1 MNNILNKI
9 AQMERN
15 AEEVNLASHKV
26 ELATVK
32 EVDAKLK
39 SFGLPFGDMNKVQ
52 GSVSA
57 TQNALRAL
65 EKTINETLQD
75 AKEIEVKAKELGLD
89 AGIADSIKYAQDKLK
104 QVASA
109 NSLFARF
116 AAEIEKLK

>member
-1 MNNILNKI
+1 MNTTKSVYNRLFQEDKV
-9 AQMERN
+9 ELGKH
-15 AEEVNLASHKV
+15 EV

-75 AKEIEVKAKELGLD
+75 AKEVEVKAKELGLD